1 MKKLIA
7 CSVVALALVGCGP
20 AKVLPLENINSNE
33 TAFVIPIEGSQEQE
47 KFESIDFLTKHK
59 VVSKRIEIPVRERST
74 GRMWWDYEWIP
85 TVRVI
90 KVDRSLVTR
99 EWIHS
104 SKSTQPAE
112 NKDGKTIP
120 MAQAIP
126 VESKDSIGFK
136 VGINITAFITE
147 ENAPTYLYYHT
158 SKQLS
163 EVIDQNVRG
172 YVQDRLAQKF
182 GALTLEECKSSK
194 GKIFEEVSKET
205 IDNFSKYGITI
216 ATVGNAGGLEF
227 EDPKIQESID
237 ATARAEM
244 AIEIARKSKLAQDQ
258 QNELEAS
265 KAANENKM
273 LIERAIAQRSASEE
287 FAKAKDSQESRVRL
301 EIERVRAD
309 AQYEAA
315 KRWNGQMPAS
325 ILPSGSPML
334 FGLDSKK

>member
-1 MKKLIA
+1 MKNLIA
-7 CSVVALALVGCGP
+7 YSVVAISLLGCGP

-33 TAFVIPIEGSQEQE
+33 TAFVIPIEGTADQE
-47 KFESIDFLTKHK
+47 KFESVEFLTKHK

-74 GRMWWDYEWIP
+74 GRMYWDYEWIP

-99 EWIHS
+99 EWVHNKIEV
-104 SKSTQPAE
+104 KD
-112 NKDGKTIP
+112 KDGKVIP
-120 MAQAIP
+120 TAEAIP
-126 VESKDSIGFK
+126 VESKDSIGFR

-182 GALTLEECKSSK
+182 GALTLEECKSAK

-205 IDNFSKYGITI
+205 IENFSKYGITI

-227 EDPKIQESID
+227 EDAKIQESID

-265 KAANENKM
+265 KAANENSI
-273 LIERAIAQRSASEE
+273 LIANAVAQRQASEE
-287 FAKAKDSQESRVRL
+287 FAKARESQESRVRL
-301 EIERVRAD
+301 EIERVKAD
-309 AQYEAA
+309 AQYKAA
-315 KRWNGQMPAS
+315 ERWNGDMPNS
-325 ILPSGSPML
+325 IVPAGSPLL
-334 FGLDSKK
+334 FGLDTKK

>member
-1 MKKLIA
+1 MRNLIA
-7 CSVVALALVGCGP
+7 CSVVALSLIGCGP
-20 AKVLPLENINSNE
+20 AKVLPLSNIESNE
-33 TAFVIPIEGSQEQE
+33 TAFVIPIEGDGKNQE
-47 KFESIDFLTKHK
+47 KFESIDFLTQHK
-59 VVSKRIEIPVRERST
+59 VVSKRIEMPVRERST
-74 GRMWWDYEWIP
+74 GRWWWEYEWLP

-99 EWIHS
+99 EWVHN
-104 SKSTQPAE
+104 KPE
-112 NKDGKTIP
+112 VKDKDGKVIP
-120 MAQAIP
+120 TADAIP

-147 ENAPTYLYYHT
+147 ENAPKYLYYHT

-182 GALTLEECKSSK
+182 GALTLEECKSAK

-205 IDNFSKYGITI
+205 IANFANYGITI

-227 EDPKIQESID
+227 EDAKIQESID

-258 QNELEAS
+258 KNELDAS
-265 KAANENKM
+265 KAANENSI
-273 LIERAIAQRSASEE
+273 LIANSIAQRQASEE
-287 FAKAKDSQESRVRL
+287 FAKARESQESRVRL
-301 EIERVRAD
+301 EIERVKAD
-309 AQYEAA
+309 AQYKAA
-315 KRWNGQMPAS
+315 ERWNGDMPNS
-325 ILPSGSPML
+325 IVPAGSPLL
-334 FGLDSKK
+334 FGLDTKK

>member
-1 MKKLIA
+1 MRNLIA
-7 CSVVALALVGCGP
+7 CSVVALSLIGCGP

-33 TAFVIPIEGSQEQE
+33 TAFVIPIEGTADQE
-47 KFESIDFLTKHK
+47 KFESVEFLTKHK

-74 GRMWWDYEWIP
+74 GRMWYEYEWIP

-99 EWIHS
+99 EWVHN
-104 SKSTQPAE
+104 KAE
-112 NKDGKTIP
+112 VKDKDGKVIP
-120 MAQAIP
+120 TADAIP

-182 GALTLEECKSSK
+182 GALTLEECKSAK
-194 GKIFEEVSKET
+194 GRIFEEVSKET
-205 IDNFSKYGITI
+205 IANFSTYGITI

-227 EDPKIQESID
+227 EDAKIQDSID

-258 QNELEAS
+258 QNALDAS
-265 KAANENKM
+265 KAANENAI
-273 LIERAIAQRSASEE
+273 LIANAVAQRQASEE
-287 FAKAKDSQESRVRL
+287 FAKARESQESRVRL
-301 EIERVRAD
+301 EIERVKAD
-309 AQYEAA
+309 AQYKAA
-315 KRWNGQMPAS
+315 ERWNGDMPNS
-325 ILPSGSPML
+325 IVPAGSPLL
-334 FGLDSKK
+334 FGLDTKK